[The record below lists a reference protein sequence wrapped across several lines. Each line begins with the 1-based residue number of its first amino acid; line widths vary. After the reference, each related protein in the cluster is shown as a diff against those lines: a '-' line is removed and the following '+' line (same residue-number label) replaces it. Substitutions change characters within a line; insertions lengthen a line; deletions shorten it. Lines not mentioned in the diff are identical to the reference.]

1 VGFLSFIFWSVSV
14 SVGNRSLG
22 VISGITGAGGN
33 FGSMVTQLLFFT
45 DPAKS
50 TETGI
55 EQMGIMIICCT
66 LPILLIYFPPWG
78 GMLCPPVPSSTEEE
92 YYASEWSSA
101 EQDAGTHHGSL
112 KFASN
117 TTGERG
123 KRVAPATAPPASS
136 TP

>member
-1 VGFLSFIFWSVSV
+1 MWRTLPF
-14 SVGNRSLG
+14 RSLG

-45 DPAKS
+45 NPAKS

-55 EQMGIMIICCT
+55 EQMGIMIVCCT

-78 GMLCPPVPSSTEEE
+78 GMLCPPSSSTEEE

-123 KRVAPATAPPASS
+123 RRVAPASAPPPLS
-136 TP
+136 